1 MTISLKNNLFELWK
15 TNYLRRGI
23 QSEFNPSFI
32 RYIGVEKQEEYNSVL
47 KTLVSKSEEDK
58 EYTIYFDNQIPFVA
72 DFDFLTFIKK
82 ELEAMNVIKFDIQKW

>member
-23 QSEFNPSFI
+23 QSEFKPSFI

-58 EYTIYFDNQIPFVA
+58 EYTIPFYFDSYPNSSVCNSFA
-72 DFDFLTFIKK
+72 YKSSSS
-82 ELEAMNVIKFDIQKW
+82 